1 MRAFKNHFN
10 FEFKTGIR
18 DKNLLLLN
26 YLFPLGLYIMLGFLM
41 KNINPGFIE
50 IIIPSMIVISILIST
65 VLGLPDPLVKS
76 RDAGIFRSYKI
87 NGVPATSIVLIPPLT
102 IVMHM
107 VIVAII
113 ITPTAFLLFNA
124 PLPQNW
130 YSFIFIFLLTVF
142 TLSGL
147 GVLIGVASSS
157 TRSTILWSQLIF
169 LPSMIIGGFFI
180 PQSLVPDVLKRIG
193 LLLPSTHAINMF
205 RYYSYNQPIDYNP
218 VFSLII
224 LLCIGILAF
233 GLAIFLFNWD
243 NKNKTRRGHPSFAFI
258 AIIPLIIAAILLP

>member
-1 MRAFKNHFN
+1 MRAFKNHFL

-65 VLGLPDPLVKS
+65 ILGLPDPLVKS

-87 NGVPATSIVLIPPLT
+87 NGVPAPSIVFIPSLTT
-102 IVMHM
+102 IVHM
-107 VIVAII
+107 IVVAII
-113 ITPTAFLLFNA
+113 IVPTAFVLFKA

-130 YSFIFIFLLTVF
+130 YSFLLIFLLTAF
-142 TLSGL
+142 TNAGL
-147 GVLIGVASSS
+147 GVLIGVASSNS
-157 TRSTILWSQLIF
+157 RATILWSQLIF

-180 PQSLVPDVLKRIG
+180 PQDLMPDILKKIG
-193 LLLPSTHAINMF
+193 LLLPTTHAINSF
-205 RYYSYNQPIDYNP
+205 RYYSYNQSIGYNP
-218 VFSLII
+218 IWSLVIM
-224 LLCIGILAF
+224 LAAGILAF
-233 GLAIFLFNWD
+233 GLAIYLFNWD
-243 NKNKTRRGHPSFAFI
+243 NANKTRKGHPALAFVVF
-258 AIIPLIIAAILLP
+258 IPLIIGAILLP

>member
-41 KNINPGFIE
+41 KNINTDFIK

-65 VLGLPDPLVKS
+65 VLGLPDPLVKA

-87 NGVPATSIVLIPPLT
+87 NGVPAASIVFIPPMT
-102 IVMHM
+102 IIMHM

-113 ITPTAFLLFNA
+113 IVPTAFLLFKA
-124 PLPQNW
+124 PLPKNW
-130 YSFIFIFLLTVF
+130 YNFILIFLLTIFVH
-142 TLSGL
+142 SGL

-157 TRSTILWSQLIF
+157 SRSTILWSQLIF

-180 PQSLVPDVLKRIG
+180 PQNLLSDTLKKIG
-193 LLLPSTHAINMF
+193 LLLPSTHAVNLF
-205 RYYSYNQPIDYNP
+205 KYYSYNQPIGYNP
-218 VFSLII
+218 LWSLII
-224 LLCIGILAF
+224 LLAVGVLAF

-243 NKNKTRRGHPSFAFI
+243 SKNKTRRGHPSLAFI
-258 AIIPLIIAAILLP
+258 AIIPLLIAAIFYP

>member
-65 VLGLPDPLVKS
+65 VLGLPDPLVKA

-87 NGVPATSIVLIPPLT
+87 NGVPATSIVFIPPLT
-102 IVMHM
+102 IIIHM
-107 VIVAII
+107 IIVAII
-113 ITPTAFLLFNA
+113 IVPTSFLLFKA
-124 PLPQNW
+124 PMPQNW
-130 YSFIFIFLLTVF
+130 YSFLLIFLLAVF
-142 TLSGL
+142 IHSGL

-157 TRSTILWSQLIF
+157 SRSTILWSQLIF

-180 PQSLVPDVLKRIG
+180 PQNLLPDVLRKIG
-193 LLLPSTHAINMF
+193 LLFPSTHAVNLF
-205 RYYSYNQPIDYNP
+205 KYYSYNQSLDYNP
-218 VFSLII
+218 VLSLITLI
-224 LLCIGILAF
+224 AAGILAF

-243 NKNKTRRGHPSFAFI
+243 NKNKTRRGHPALAFI
-258 AIIPLIIAAILLP
+258 SVIPIIVSAALIP